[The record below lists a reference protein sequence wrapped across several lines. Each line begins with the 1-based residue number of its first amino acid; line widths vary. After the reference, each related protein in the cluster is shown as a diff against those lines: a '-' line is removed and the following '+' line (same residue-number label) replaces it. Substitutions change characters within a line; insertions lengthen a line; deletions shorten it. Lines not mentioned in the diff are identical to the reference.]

1 MPKLSEF
8 EQYMTYL
15 CEALGHADPV
25 RLSNWVIPQSISP
38 EKPLRADTAREPDSR
53 SPSGW
58 SSDPRPHAKRVQIV
72 HAAGGCLDCA
82 RSAPHCCERLQEL
95 GTEPH
100 LIEAIDRD
108 KNGKPDAVVFDV
120 ERDGKWDFSFHD
132 TDYDGRWD
140 LVAMGVW

>member
-1 MPKLSEF
+1 
-8 EQYMTYL
+8 
-15 CEALGHADPV
+15 
-25 RLSNWVIPQSISP
+25 
-38 EKPLRADTAREPDSR
+38 
-53 SPSGW
+53 
-58 SSDPRPHAKRVQIV
+58 
-72 HAAGGCLDCA
+72 LD
-82 RSAPHCCERLQEL
+82 HCCERLQEL

-140 LVAMGVW
+140 LVGYHRDGRLVASRFERYDQAIARSK